1 MAVRKMRVLGDDILR
16 QRSKEV
22 TEMTPKVRKLIRDMK
37 DTLYEQNGVG
47 LAAVQVGV
55 LKRIVLIDIGDGLTV
70 FINPVIEETSGTQ
83 TGYEGCLSIP
93 GKSGQVTRP
102 NYVKVRALDENM
114 EPFELEGEELMARAI
129 CHECE
134 HLDGKLYVDII
145 EGPLL
150 DNSELYGEEEEE
162 E

>member
-22 TEMTPKVRKLIRDMK
+22 TEMTPKIKKLIRDME

-162 E
+162 